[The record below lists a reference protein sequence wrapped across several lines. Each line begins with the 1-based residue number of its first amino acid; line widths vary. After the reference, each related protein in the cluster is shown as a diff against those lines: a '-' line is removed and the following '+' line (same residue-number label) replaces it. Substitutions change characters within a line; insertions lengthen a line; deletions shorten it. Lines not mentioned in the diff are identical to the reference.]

1 MRRVTH
7 ERYISQSQ
15 RANCDLARR
24 YVGLNLSQHADVEVT
39 TLYVLELVMVFRIVG
54 DVDGRLAV
62 EVKFAGCGWLDIV
75 IREFFV

>member
-1 MRRVTH
+1 MALH
-7 ERYISQSQ
+7 
-15 RANCDLARR
+15 
-24 YVGLNLSQHADVEVT
+24 HFADVEVT

-62 EVKFAGCGWLDIV
+62 EVKFAAGWLDIV

>member
-7 ERYISQSQ
+7 ERYISQ

-62 EVKFAGCGWLDIV
+62 EVKFAGWLDIV

>member
-24 YVGLNLSQHADVEVT
+24 YVGLNLSQHVGTAALKGVEARTGVLRNIGGVAQNAIT
-39 TLYVLELVMVFRIVG
+39 TSAARASTVL
-54 DVDGRLAV
+54 
-62 EVKFAGCGWLDIV
+62 FA
-75 IREFFV
+75 